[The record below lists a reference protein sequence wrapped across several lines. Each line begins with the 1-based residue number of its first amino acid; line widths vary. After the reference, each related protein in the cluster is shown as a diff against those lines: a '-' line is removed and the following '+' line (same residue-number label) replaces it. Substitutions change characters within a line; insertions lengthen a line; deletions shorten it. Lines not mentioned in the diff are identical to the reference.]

1 MSYSSVIDNQN
12 EHPMQAIPLVAT
24 TRGYPDSDYAI
35 ENLHWGSIA
44 VVDTRG
50 RLLWSA
56 GDPDYPTFTRSAL
69 KPFQALPFI
78 LADGPARFGLTQA
91 EVALLCAS
99 HSGEAMHL
107 DGVRAILGKIG
118 LEPGHLE
125 CGCAAPLHYEF
136 TGEKPPPD
144 ATWTPLH
151 HNCSGKHIG
160 FLAWCRLHDVPS
172 AGYVERGHP
181 LQQAIRATLADTVG
195 LPASAMPTGIDGC
208 SAPNYAMP
216 LSRLAHLYARLA
228 HGSRDPQ
235 LGGAMGILGEAMTAR
250 PDMVSG
256 LERTDLH
263 WMTAGGGDWVAKIGA
278 DAVQAIGVR
287 SAGIG
292 IAIKIADGNSR
303 ALHPAV
309 YAVLDQLGLLD
320 EARKAALE
328 RYRQPPIRNAR
339 GAVAGDIRPLFTLA
353 SAGLDR

>member
-1 MSYSSVIDNQN
+1 
-12 EHPMQAIPLVAT
+12 MQAIPLVAT
-24 TRGYPDSDYAI
+24 TRGYPDSDATI
-35 ENLHWGSIA
+35 ENVHYGSVA

-56 GDPDYPTFTRSAL
+56 GDPGHLTFTRSAL

-99 HSGEAMHL
+99 HSGEAIHL
-107 DGVRAILGKIG
+107 DGVRSILDKIG

-125 CGCAAPLHYEF
+125 CGCATPLHYEF

-144 ATWTPLH
+144 AEWTPLH
-151 HNCSGKHIG
+151 HNCSGKHAG
-160 FLAWCRLHDVPS
+160 FLAWCRLHDVPG
-172 AGYVERGHP
+172 ANYVERGHP

-195 LPASAMPTGIDGC
+195 LPAGRMPTGIDGC
-208 SAPNYAMP
+208 SAPNFALP
-216 LSRLAHLYARLA
+216 LSSLAHLYARLA
-228 HGSRDPQ
+228 LGSADPQ

-256 LERTDLH
+256 QERTDLH
-263 WMTAGGGDWVAKIGA
+263 YMQAGGGDWVTKVGA

-309 YAVLDQLGLLD
+309 IAVLDQLGLLD
-320 EARKAALE
+320 EARGAALE
-328 RYRQPPIRNAR
+328 RYRKPAIKNAR
-339 GAVAGDIRPLFTLA
+339 GTVAGDIRPLFTLTR
-353 SAGLDR
+353 AG